1 LALAQQPAPHH
12 RSLGLAIRHSTDSQ
26 LDPAV
31 VEQHPIP
38 RPQGL
43 DELLMADLDLVG
55 FQFQLP
61 TLWGGRA
68 GGAGGG
74 ARTSTHEGHDSSPN
88 QPLKRALDPPRPD
101 LRTLEVAQQRNGPAR
116 RLRRLPY
123 VGSRLPMG
131 VRVAM

>member
-1 LALAQQPAPHH
+1 
-12 RSLGLAIRHSTDSQ
+12 
-26 LDPAV
+26 
-31 VEQHPIP
+31 
-38 RPQGL
+38 
-43 DELLMADLDLVG
+43 M
-55 FQFQLP
+55 
-61 TLWGGRA
+61 WGGRA
-68 GGAGGG
+68 EGAGGG

-131 VRVAM
+131 VRVAMREIEPGDVHAGQDHRPQHLGR